1 VGPRAV
7 SIGTVRIGLGGEERS
22 MRAQTLAV
30 PLAVL
35 VAGVSCSTGP
45 EAKGAAPGADGR
57 QSGFALPAWNTGDYD
72 SRQAPA
78 YIRQIAAT
86 GAGWVQINPTW
97 YQQTARDDAL
107 RTTGETASDA
117 GVRHI
122 IALARKAGLKVLL
135 KPHVDLPGDQDRAD
149 IRPADPRRWFAAYT
163 DFIVHYADLAR
174 RTHVAEFAVGTEL
187 AGVSRDRAG
196 WLRVIGAVRRHY
208 DGPLVYAA
216 NYDEY
221 RTVAFWDAL
230 DLIGIDAYWPL
241 ARKPTTDVAALRRA
255 WRPIAERLAAFSART
270 HRRILFTEAGY
281 VSQRGSTVEPYS
293 WTISRSGGD
302 EEQAAAYEAL
312 LATFGRYPW
321 WAGVHWWMWDDWPG
335 SGETP
340 KNLAYTP
347 HGKPAEQV
355 VRRWWRS

>member
-355 VRRWWRS
+355 VRHWWRS